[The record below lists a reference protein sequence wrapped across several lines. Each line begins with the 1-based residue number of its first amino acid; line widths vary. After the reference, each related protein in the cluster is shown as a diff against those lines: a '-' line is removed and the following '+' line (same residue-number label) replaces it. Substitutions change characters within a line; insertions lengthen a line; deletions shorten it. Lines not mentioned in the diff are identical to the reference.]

1 MSARLPA
8 DEAAPRAAGRRR
20 RIWMLAAVA
29 VLALAVVLGY
39 AGREAGRAR
48 AVAQTPSGAASLEAL
63 PEPATDGGAVRPYVL
78 FRHGAPDQHHGRL
91 ALQYLDDLSGAR
103 AVAPL
108 ACDRVHLAAGLG
120 ICLQAKRGVL
130 TTYEA
135 LVFDRRFRVLH
146 RLPLAG
152 PPSRARLSA
161 DGRLAAV
168 TVFLAGHSY
177 AGASFTTR
185 TAVLDTASGHWV
197 VEDLEGFEV
206 LREGR
211 PMKAA
216 DFNFWGISFARDGR
230 RFYATL
236 HTDGRFLL
244 VEGALPE
251 RRLRV
256 VHEGVEC
263 PSLSPDGRR
272 IAYKRRVAGEG
283 SGHFRWQLQVLAL
296 DTGRETALTAETRS
310 VDDQVEWL
318 DDRTL
323 LYARPDDATPADA
336 GDAVW
341 ALAADNGA
349 PPRRLLRHASS
360 PAAMR

>member
-120 ICLQAKRGVL
+120 ICLQAKRGML

-211 PMKAA
+211 PMKASGSTA
-216 DFNFWGISFARDGR
+216 APIRCPTPDQCAMRSRVG
-230 RFYATL
+230 ATASGGCCATA
-236 HTDGRFLL
+236 HP
-244 VEGALPE
+244 A
-251 RRLRV
+251 
-256 VHEGVEC
+256 
-263 PSLSPDGRR
+263 GRR
-272 IAYKRRVAGEG
+272 IASSTIRRTP
-283 SGHFRWQLQVLAL
+283 FRRWA
-296 DTGRETALTAETRS
+296 
-310 VDDQVEWL
+310 
-318 DDRTL
+318 
-323 LYARPDDATPADA
+323 AR
-336 GDAVW
+336 W
-341 ALAADNGA
+341 
-349 PPRRLLRHASS
+349 
-360 PAAMR
+360 

>member
-1 MSARLPA
+1 MAAWRCSISTTSPAR
-8 DEAAPRAAGRRR
+8 GRSRR
-20 RIWMLAAVA
+20 
-29 VLALAVVLGY
+29 
-39 AGREAGRAR
+39 
-48 AVAQTPSGAASLEAL
+48 S
-63 PEPATDGGAVRPYVL
+63 PATA
-78 FRHGAPDQHHGRL
+78 
-91 ALQYLDDLSGAR
+91 STW
-103 AVAPL
+103 
-108 ACDRVHLAAGLG
+108 AAGLG
-120 ICLQAKRGVL
+120 ICLQAKRGML

-185 TAVLDTASGHWV
+185 PAVLDTASGHWV

-216 DFNFWGISFARDGR
+216 DFNFWGISFRARRAALLRHAAHRWPLPAGR
-230 RFYATL
+230 
-236 HTDGRFLL
+236 GRAA
-244 VEGALPE
+244 GAPPA
-251 RRLRV
+251 RRSR
-256 VHEGVEC
+256 
-263 PSLSPDGRR
+263 GRGMPV
-272 IAYKRRVAGEG
+272 AVAGTGDG
-283 SGHFRWQLQVLAL
+283 SPTSGSASPARALATSAGKLQVLAL
-296 DTGRETALTAETRS
+296 DTGRETALTAEDAQRRRSGSSGSTTARCSMPGRTTR
-310 VDDQVEWL
+310 
-318 DDRTL
+318 R
-323 LYARPDDATPADA
+323 RNDA